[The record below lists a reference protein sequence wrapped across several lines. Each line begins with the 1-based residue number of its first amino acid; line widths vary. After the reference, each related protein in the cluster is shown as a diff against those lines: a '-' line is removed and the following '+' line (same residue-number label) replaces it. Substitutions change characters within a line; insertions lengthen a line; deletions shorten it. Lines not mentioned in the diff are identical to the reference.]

1 MTEKNNEVAY
11 RLLDPSEHN
20 FIYNSFLKSYRDS
33 PMVKGVPNTIYFK
46 KQHDL
51 IELFLVDPRSR
62 AIVACNAQDPEQIYG
77 YILAQSR
84 PGDAQGDVLVVH
96 WVYVKQPFRNL
107 GIAKQLFA
115 KLSSLPGERPTA
127 AVQYT
132 HRVKTVDRLLQSYPH
147 VTFNPY
153 LLIGA

>member
-11 RLLDPSEHN
+11 RLLDPNEHN
-20 FIYNSFLKSYRDS
+20 FVFHSFLKSYRDS
-33 PMVKGVPNTIYFK
+33 PMVRGVPNTIYFK

-51 IELFLVDPRSR
+51 IETFLIDPRSR
-62 AIVACNAQDPEQIYG
+62 AIVACNPQDPEQVYG
-77 YILAQSR
+77 YILAQSL
-84 PGDAQGDVLVVH
+84 PSDNGDLLVVH

-107 GIAKQLFA
+107 GIAKALFE
-115 KLSSLPGERPTA
+115 KLNKLPAQKPTA
-127 AVQYT
+127 AIQYT

-153 LLIGA
+153 LLIGV